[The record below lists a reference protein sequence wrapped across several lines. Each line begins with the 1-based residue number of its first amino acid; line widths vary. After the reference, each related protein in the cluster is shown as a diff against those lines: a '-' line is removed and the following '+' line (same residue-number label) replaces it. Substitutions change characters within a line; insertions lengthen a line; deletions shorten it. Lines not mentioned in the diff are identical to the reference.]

1 MKPYGHY
8 YILSTTFQWIRKL
21 KIRAF
26 LSTDLKSLA
35 MYQQLITENKF
46 HLNFYELQTF
56 GSIMPQ
62 SMLNE

>member
-1 MKPYGHY
+1 MKTY
-8 YILSTTFQWIRKL
+8 
-21 KIRAF
+21 RAF

-35 MYQQLITENKF
+35 MYQQLITENKI